1 MKRLTSN
8 MKNPDGREKPD
19 GAYSG
24 EATARRGWMA
34 SLVLAGAIVAVGIGL
49 SAVINPLLGRYV
61 HWDWVAVLAPTL
73 LIALTIALR
82 RRWV

>member
-1 MKRLTSN
+1 MKRLTAN
-8 MKNPDGREKPD
+8 KKTPNEPYGRE
-19 GAYSG
+19 S
-24 EATARRGWMA
+24 TANRGWGA
-34 SLVLAGAIVAVGIGL
+34 SLGLAAVIVGIGIGL

-73 LIALTIALR
+73 LITLAIALR

>member
-1 MKRLTSN
+1 MKRLTT
-8 MKNPDGREKPD
+8 KRESPD
-19 GAYSG
+19 GAYG
-24 EATARRGWMA
+24 EEAGARRGWVV
-34 SLVLAGAIVAVGIGL
+34 SLALAAVIVAVGIGL

-73 LIALTIALR
+73 LITLAIALR

>member
-1 MKRLTSN
+1 MKRLITN
-8 MKNPDGREKPD
+8 KGNPDKANIR
-19 GAYSG
+19 
-24 EATARRGWMA
+24 EATARRGWVA
-34 SLVLAGAIVAVGIGL
+34 SLVLAAVIVAVGIAL

-73 LIALTIALR
+73 LIALAIALR